1 LSTDSR
7 SLQFDQHRK
16 TEVAVRPIIENKTI
30 ESEYPNPNKE
40 FVDLSANI
48 ADDRNLAS
56 IDDKTILIIE
66 DDPSF
71 AEVLLQ
77 VAHNNGFKAIVAHQ
91 GETGFQ
97 YAKNTSQRQLY
108 LT

>member
-1 LSTDSR
+1 M
-7 SLQFDQHRK
+7 
-16 TEVAVRPIIENKTI
+16 
-30 ESEYPNPNKE
+30 
-40 FVDLSANI
+40 
-48 ADDRNLAS
+48 
-56 IDDKTILIIE
+56 ILL
-66 DDPSF
+66 

-97 YAKNTSQRQLY
+97 YAKKYKPKQLY